1 MSQPSPTPP
10 KPEPTGLTPVG
21 IALWLGGAAG
31 VWLVVDVL
39 RRVLS

>member
-1 MSQPSPTPP
+1 MSHPTPP
-10 KPEPTGLTPVG
+10 PVKPEPTGVTPVG

-39 RRVLS
+39 RRVLA